1 MRKIGAVIF
10 DGFEML
16 DYYGPLEM
24 FAMHRD
30 AFEILA
36 VGENADGAKASGG
49 PITVPD
55 ATFADGTDYDVLL
68 VPGGMGTR
76 AELENPAMLDWLRAA
91 CAKAEIV
98 TSVCTGSALLARAGL
113 LDGRAATT
121 NKRAFDWVREVSKTD
136 TVKWQKHARWVEDGK
151 FYTSSGVSAGMDM
164 SLAVIQRLLGDQAA
178 VDAAMWAEY
187 TPNTN
192 PNNDPFALEES
203 DT

>member
-30 AFEILA
+30 AFEIVA
-36 VGENADGAKASGG
+36 VGQNGDGAQASGG
-49 PITVPD
+49 PRTMPD
-55 ATFADGTDYDVLL
+55 ATFSDGTSYDILL

-76 AELENPAMLDWLRAA
+76 AELDNPVMLDWLRAA
-91 CAKAEIV
+91 CAEAEIV
-98 TSVCTGSALLARAGL
+98 TSVCTGSALLARAGA

-121 NKRAFDWVREVSKTD
+121 NKRAFDWVCDVAQTD
-136 TVKWQKHARWVEDGK
+136 TVTWKQTARWVEDGK
-151 FYTSSGVSAGMDM
+151 FFTSSGVSAGMDM
-164 SLAVIQRLLGDQAA
+164 SLAVIERLLGK
-178 VDAAMWAEY
+178 DAARDAALWAEY
-187 TPNTN
+187 EPNTD